1 MGTLRNWSIWIG
13 GGLLVGMAAIVL
25 DYAVLNGWDVGAI
38 GRDLQWVVAPLVGD
52 GRVTNWHVG
61 LVYFLVALV
70 IGVVYVVVGRGRR
83 EDLFTDGSSEDR
95 SKKKNYRSDRVENL
109 HWTWSWGLYG
119 NVINLTPDCLECG
132 TAIEIEKEGEGH
144 CVAGCRACGYEK
156 RWAQS
161 RYELVRGVRAEIN
174 RRVEDGEWEIDQS
187 GEGTESPT

>member
-25 DYAVLNGWDVGAI
+25 DYAVLNGRDVGAI

-61 LVYFLVALV
+61 LVYFLVLV
-70 IGVVYVVVGRGRR
+70 VVVAVYVVAGRTQR
-83 EDLFTDGSSEDR
+83 EDLFGGESSTAR
-95 SKKKNYRSDRVENL
+95 SKKKDYRSGRVKDIR
-109 HWTWSWGLYG
+109 WTWSWGLYG
-119 NVINLTPDCLECG
+119 NVINLTPDCPECG

-144 CVAGCRACGYEK
+144 CVAGCKACGYGES
-156 RWAQS
+156 WALS

>member
-25 DYAVLNGWDVGAI
+25 DYAVLNGRDVGAI

-61 LVYFLVALV
+61 IVYFLVVLV

-119 NVINLTPDCLECG
+119 NVINLTPDCPECG

-144 CVAGCRACGYEK
+144 CVAGCKACGYGES
-156 RWAQS
+156 WALS